1 MRDAYNGMDK
11 TVCSIGKGSA
21 EMPIDPFSRII
32 EAAVVA
38 GTIIPIF
45 AIDHNWVKSFS

>member
-1 MRDAYNGMDK
+1 MK
-11 TVCSIGKGSA
+11 TLLKYLY
-21 EMPIDPFSRII
+21 PLSRII

-38 GTIIPIF
+38 GTINPIF

>member
-1 MRDAYNGMDK
+1 MRDAYNGMGRSI
-11 TVCSIGKGSA
+11 CSINGDSA
-21 EMPIDPFSRII
+21 KMPIPLSRII

-38 GTIIPIF
+38 GTINPIF